1 MGVARPVVRTGPGSL
16 RVSVDLI
23 PTPPRAWLLLTEAAH
38 IAVWWSA
45 DVKLVPAVDGRLRD
59 LHRAGDSFALT
70 VGRVT
75 RCEAPSILQM
85 TWAEDTWPGATR
97 LAFHLGARSSGTS
110 LVLMHD
116 GWDALPAV
124 ARMSLIESY
133 AQSWSEK
140 LGLLA
145 AYAADAA

>member
-23 PTPPRAWLLLTEAAH
+23 PPPPRAWLLLTEATH

-45 DVKLVPAVDGRLRD
+45 DVKLMPVLDGRLRD
-59 LHRAGDSFALT
+59 LHRSGDTFALT

-75 RCEAPSILQM
+75 RCEAPSILEM

-97 LAFHLGARSSGTS
+97 LVFHLGTRSSGTS
-110 LVLMHD
+110 LILMHD
-116 GWDALPAV
+116 GWDALPAA
-124 ARMSLIESY
+124 ARMRLIESY
-133 AQSWSEK
+133 ALSWSEK
-140 LGLLA
+140 LALLA